1 MKSQPQLA
9 KQASDSGRIWY
20 DAYMNATYKTQVKD
34 RFVTFTH
41 LGNAS
46 LPPFSQ
52 VTSVAAIPFTKE
64 GQLVVVNLHHR
75 GLDLPGGHVEA
86 YETTPEE
93 TMNREVM
100 EEACMT
106 VRAPI
111 LVDVV
116 SSDYFQDRLSYMLFY
131 AVYVDELKEF
141 IPNDESSERLVID
154 RGDFLRQ
161 YTAWDKDIMN
171 DTIASA
177 WRLLKESDQL

>member
-1 MKSQPQLA
+1 M
-9 KQASDSGRIWY
+9 
-20 DAYMNATYKTQVKD
+20 
-34 RFVTFTH
+34 
-41 LGNAS
+41 
-46 LPPFSQ
+46 
-52 VTSVAAIPFTKE
+52 
-64 GQLVVVNLHHR
+64 VVNLHHR

-86 YETTPEE
+86 YESTPEE

-177 WRLLKESDQL
+177 WRLLQESDQL